1 MRILLHIIRKEFI
14 QLRRDRKM
22 IPMLIGSPLIQLL
35 VFGFA
40 ANLDV
45 RHVPMLVMDR
55 DHTAASRAL
64 VERFTGS
71 RYFDYAGAARVE
83 QEIDRA
89 LVGGKAQVALV
100 IREGY
105 GAAAASGGSPDVQLI
120 ADGSEANSAVLGMSY
135 ASVIVSEVSAGLVRD
150 RLRALGGRG
159 GGGSGGSGSGAAT
172 TGASGGLGTP
182 AAGGATMGTTPI
194 AAITDTRSFP
204 SAGRVELVPRA
215 WYNPD
220 LRSRWF
226 YIPAILA
233 MVLLL
238 TTMVMPSMAVVREK
252 EIGTLEQLI
261 VTPVR
266 SWQLIVGKLFP
277 FAAIGLATTLLV
289 TALSVLG
296 FGVPLRGSLL
306 LLMFL
311 TALFL
316 FSTLG
321 LGLLASTLAKNQQQ
335 AMMASIFLLMMPMI
349 YLSGL
354 IFPIENMPRLI
365 QLGTY
370 GIPLRYYNTIIRG
383 IFLKGVGLETLWP
396 EAVVLLAY
404 GLAILGL
411 ASARFR
417 KRLD

>member
-1 MRILLHIIRKEFI
+1 MRVLLHVIRKEFI

-45 RHVPMLVMDR
+45 RHVPMVVMDR

-71 RYFDYAGAARVE
+71 HYFDYEGEARAPE
-83 QEIDRA
+83 EIDRA
-89 LVGGKAQVALV
+89 LVGGRAQVALV

-105 GAAAASGGSPDVQLI
+105 GAATASGGSPEVQLI
-120 ADGSEANSAVLGMSY
+120 ADGSEANSAVLGMGY
-135 ASVIVSEVSAGLVRD
+135 ASVIVSEVSAGLVEE
-150 RLRALGGRG
+150 RLRALGGLG
-159 GGGSGGSGSGAAT
+159 GGANMVTGVST
-172 TGASGGLGTP
+172 TRFLP
-182 AAGGATMGTTPI
+182 A
-194 AAITDTRSFP
+194 
-204 SAGRVELVPRA
+204 AGRVELVPRA

-233 MVLLL
+233 MVLML

-266 SWQLIVGKLFP
+266 PWQLIVGKLFP
-277 FAAIGLATTLLV
+277 FAVIGLATTLLV

-306 LLMFL
+306 LLVFL

-316 FSTLG
+316 LSTLG
-321 LGLLASTLAKNQQQ
+321 LGLLASTLAGNQQQ

-365 QLGTY
+365 RIGTY

-396 EAVVLLAY
+396 QAVVLLAY
-404 GLAILGL
+404 GLGILGL
-411 ASARFR
+411 ASMRFR

>member
-1 MRILLHIIRKEFI
+1 MRILFHVIRKEFI

-45 RHVPMLVMDR
+45 RHVPMVVMDR

-71 RYFDYAGAARVE
+71 RYFDYAGEARAPG
-83 QEIDRA
+83 EIDRA
-89 LVGGKAQVALV
+89 LVNGTAQVALV

-105 GAAAASGGSPDVQLI
+105 GAATASGGSPEVQLI
-120 ADGSEANSAVLGMSY
+120 ADGSEANSAVLGMGY
-135 ASVIVSEVSAGLVRD
+135 ASVIVSEVSAGLVRE
-150 RLRALGGRG
+150 RLWVL
-159 GGGSGGSGSGAAT
+159 
-172 TGASGGLGTP
+172 GGLGSVGSGLGAGMAGASSGAGTA
-182 AAGGATMGTTPI
+182 AAGGTAMWPTAI
-194 AAITDTRSFP
+194 AGVTSTRSLP
-204 SAGRVELVPRA
+204 VVGRVELVPRA

-233 MVLLL
+233 MVLML

-277 FAAIGLATTLLV
+277 FAVIGLATTLLV

-316 FSTLG
+316 LSTLG
-321 LGLLASTLAKNQQQ
+321 LGLLASTLARNQQQ
-335 AMMASIFLLMMPMI
+335 AMMASIFLLMVPMI

-354 IFPIENMPRLI
+354 IFPIENMPALI
-365 QLGTY
+365 RLGTY

-396 EAVVLLAY
+396 QALVLLAY
-404 GLAILGL
+404 GLGILGL
-411 ASARFR
+411 ASVRFR

>member
-1 MRILLHIIRKEFI
+1 
-14 QLRRDRKM
+14 
-22 IPMLIGSPLIQLL
+22 
-35 VFGFA
+35 
-40 ANLDV
+40 
-45 RHVPMLVMDR
+45 
-55 DHTAASRAL
+55 
-64 VERFTGS
+64 
-71 RYFDYAGAARVE
+71 
-83 QEIDRA
+83 
-89 LVGGKAQVALV
+89 
-100 IREGY
+100 
-105 GAAAASGGSPDVQLI
+105 
-120 ADGSEANSAVLGMSY
+120 
-135 ASVIVSEVSAGLVRD
+135 
-150 RLRALGGRG
+150 
-159 GGGSGGSGSGAAT
+159 
-172 TGASGGLGTP
+172 
-182 AAGGATMGTTPI
+182 
-194 AAITDTRSFP
+194 
-204 SAGRVELVPRA
+204 
-215 WYNPD
+215 
-220 LRSRWF
+220 
-226 YIPAILA
+226 
-233 MVLLL
+233 
-238 TTMVMPSMAVVREK
+238 
-252 EIGTLEQLI
+252 

-296 FGVPLRGSLL
+296 FGVPSRGSLL

-365 QLGTY
+365 QIGTY

-396 EAVVLLAY
+396 QAVVLLGY
-404 GLAILGL
+404 GLGILGL
-411 ASARFR
+411 ASVRFR

>member
-1 MRILLHIIRKEFI
+1 MMRILLHVIRKEFI

-45 RHVPMLVMDR
+45 RHVPMVVMDR

-71 RYFDYAGAARVE
+71 RYFDYAGEARAPE
-83 QEIDRA
+83 EIDRA
-89 LVGGKAQVALV
+89 LVGGRAQVALV

-105 GAAAASGGSPDVQLI
+105 GAAAASGGSPEVQLI
-120 ADGSEANSAVLGMSY
+120 ADGSEANSAVLGMGY
-135 ASVIVSEVSAGLVRD
+135 ASVIVSEVSAGLVRE
-150 RLRALGGRG
+150 RLAALR
-159 GGGSGGSGSGAAT
+159 
-172 TGASGGLGTP
+172 GLG
-182 AAGGATMGTTPI
+182 GGATMATGVTTM
-194 AAITDTRSFP
+194 RSLP
-204 SAGRVELVPRA
+204 AAGRVELVPRA

-233 MVLLL
+233 MVLML

-266 SWQLIVGKLFP
+266 PWQLIVGKLFP
-277 FAAIGLATTLLV
+277 FAVIGLATTLLV

-306 LLMFL
+306 LLVFL

-316 FSTLG
+316 LSTLG
-321 LGLLASTLAKNQQQ
+321 LGLLASTLASNQQQ
-335 AMMASIFLLMMPMI
+335 AMMASIFLLMIPMI

-354 IFPIENMPRLI
+354 IFPIENMPYLI
-365 QLGTY
+365 RLGTY
-370 GIPLRYYNTIIRG
+370 GIPLRYYNTILRG

-396 EAVVLLAY
+396 QALVLLAY
-404 GLAILGL
+404 GLGILGV
-411 ASARFR
+411 ASMRFR

>member
-1 MRILLHIIRKEFI
+1 MRVLLHVIRKEFI

-22 IPMLIGSPLIQLL
+22 IPMLIGSPLLQLL

-45 RHVPMLVMDR
+45 RHVPMLVMDGDR
-55 DHTAASRAL
+55 TSASRAL

-71 RYFDYAGAARVE
+71 RYFDFAGEARTQE
-83 QEIDRA
+83 EIDHA
-89 LVGGKAQVALV
+89 LINGHAQMALV
-100 IREGY
+100 IRAGY
-105 GAAAASGGSPDVQLI
+105 GDATASGRAPEVQLI
-120 ADGSEANSAVLGMSY
+120 ADGSEANSAVLAMGY
-135 ASVIVSEVSAGLVRD
+135 ASIIISQVSQELVGERLRLAAGL
-150 RLRALGGRG
+150 
-159 GGGSGGSGSGAAT
+159 
-172 TGASGGLGTP
+172 
-182 AAGGATMGTTPI
+182 GATPGMG
-194 AAITDTRSFP
+194 
-204 SAGRVELVPRA
+204 SALPRAGSIELVSRA

-233 MVLLL
+233 MVLML

-266 SWQLIVGKLFP
+266 PWQLLVGKLFP
-277 FAAIGLATTLLV
+277 FGVIGLATTLLV
-289 TALSVLG
+289 VAISVLG

-306 LLMFL
+306 LLVLL

-316 FSTLG
+316 LTTLG

-335 AMMASIFLLMMPMI
+335 AMMASIFLLMVPMI

-365 QLGTY
+365 RLGTY

-396 EAVVLLAY
+396 QALVLLAY
-404 GLAILGL
+404 GTGILGVAAL
-411 ASARFR
+411 RFR

>member
-1 MRILLHIIRKEFI
+1 MRILLHVIRKEFI

-22 IPMLIGSPLIQLL
+22 IPMLVGSPLIQLL

-45 RHVPMLVMDR
+45 RHVPMVVMDR

-71 RYFDYAGAARVE
+71 RYFDYEGEARAPE
-83 QEIDRA
+83 EIDRA
-89 LVGGKAQVALV
+89 LVAGRAQVALV

-105 GAAAASGGSPDVQLI
+105 GAATASGGSPEVQLI
-120 ADGSEANSAVLGMSY
+120 VDGSEANSAVLGMGY
-135 ASVIVSEVSAGLVRD
+135 ASVIVSEVSAGLVQA
-150 RLRALGGRG
+150 RLRALGGLG
-159 GGGSGGSGSGAAT
+159 GGANMVTGVTTTRPLAA
-172 TGASGGLGTP
+172 
-182 AAGGATMGTTPI
+182 
-194 AAITDTRSFP
+194 
-204 SAGRVELVPRA
+204 AGRVELVPRA

-233 MVLLL
+233 MVLML

-266 SWQLIVGKLFP
+266 PWQLIVGKLFP
-277 FAAIGLATTLLV
+277 FAVIGLATTLLV
-289 TALSVLG
+289 TTLSVLG

-306 LLMFL
+306 LLVFL

-316 FSTLG
+316 LSTLG
-321 LGLLASTLAKNQQQ
+321 LGLLASTLAGNQQQ

-365 QLGTY
+365 RIGTY

-396 EAVVLLAY
+396 QAAVLLAY
-404 GLAILGL
+404 GLGILGL
-411 ASARFR
+411 ASLRFR

>member
-1 MRILLHIIRKEFI
+1 MVT
-14 QLRRDRKM
+14 
-22 IPMLIGSPLIQLL
+22 GVS
-35 VFGFA
+35 
-40 ANLDV
+40 
-45 RHVPMLVMDR
+45 
-55 DHTAASRAL
+55 TT
-64 VERFTGS
+64 RF
-71 RYFDYAGAARVE
+71 
-83 QEIDRA
+83 
-89 LVGGKAQVALV
+89 L
-100 IREGY
+100 
-105 GAAAASGGSPDVQLI
+105 
-120 ADGSEANSAVLGMSY
+120 
-135 ASVIVSEVSAGLVRD
+135 
-150 RLRALGGRG
+150 
-159 GGGSGGSGSGAAT
+159 
-172 TGASGGLGTP
+172 P
-182 AAGGATMGTTPI
+182 A
-194 AAITDTRSFP
+194 
-204 SAGRVELVPRA
+204 AGRVELVPRA

-233 MVLLL
+233 MVLML

-266 SWQLIVGKLFP
+266 PWQLIVGKLFP
-277 FAAIGLATTLLV
+277 FAVIGLATTLLV

-306 LLMFL
+306 LLVFL

-316 FSTLG
+316 LSTLG
-321 LGLLASTLAKNQQQ
+321 LGLLASTLAGNQQQ

-365 QLGTY
+365 RIGTY

-396 EAVVLLAY
+396 QAVVLLAY
-404 GLAILGL
+404 GLGILGL
-411 ASARFR
+411 ASMRFR

>member
-45 RHVPMLVMDR
+45 RHVPMMVMDR
-55 DHTAASRAL
+55 DHTSASRAL

-71 RYFDYAGAARVE
+71 RYFDYVGAARVGE
-83 QEIDRA
+83 EIDRA

-105 GAAAASGGSPDVQLI
+105 GAAAASGGSPEVQLI
-120 ADGSEANSAVLGMSY
+120 ADGSEANSAVLGMGY
-135 ASVIVSEVSAGLVRD
+135 ASVIVSEVSAGLVRE
-150 RLRALGGRG
+150 RLQALGGRG
-159 GGGSGGSGSGAAT
+159 GGGG
-172 TGASGGLGTP
+172 GAS
-182 AAGGATMGTTPI
+182 MGTTPI
-194 AAITDTRSFP
+194 TATTNARSFP
-204 SAGRVELVPRA
+204 SAGRVDLVPRA

-404 GLAILGL
+404 GLGILGL

>member
-1 MRILLHIIRKEFI
+1 MRVLLHVIRKEFI

-55 DHTAASRAL
+55 DHTEASRAL

-71 RYFDYAGAARVE
+71 RYFDYAGDARAPE
-83 QEIDRA
+83 EIDRA

-105 GAAAASGGSPDVQLI
+105 GAAAASGGSPEVQLI
-120 ADGSEANSAVLGMSY
+120 ADGSEANSAVLGMGY
-135 ASVIVSEVSAGLVRD
+135 ASVIVSEVSAELVGE
-150 RLRALGGRG
+150 RLRRLGGRG
-159 GGGSGGSGSGAAT
+159 STAT
-172 TGASGGLGTP
+172 SSTGI
-182 AAGGATMGTTPI
+182 TTV
-194 AAITDTRSFP
+194 RSLP

-233 MVLLL
+233 MVLML

-266 SWQLIVGKLFP
+266 PWQLIVGKLFP

-306 LLMFL
+306 LLVFL

-316 FSTLG
+316 LSTLG

-335 AMMASIFLLMMPMI
+335 AMMASIFLLMVPMI

-396 EAVVLLAY
+396 QVVMLLGY
-404 GLAILGL
+404 GVGILGL
-411 ASARFR
+411 ASLRFR

>member
-1 MRILLHIIRKEFI
+1 MHILLHVIRKEFI

-45 RHVPMLVMDR
+45 RHVAMVVTDR
-55 DHTAASRAL
+55 DRTAASRSL

-71 RYFDYAGAARVE
+71 GYFDYAGEARAAE
-83 QEIDRA
+83 EIDQA
-89 LVGGKAQVALV
+89 LVRGKAQVALV

-105 GAAAASGGSPDVQLI
+105 GAAAASGRSPEVQLI
-120 ADGSEANSAVLGMSY
+120 ADGSEANSAVLGMGY
-135 ASVIVSEVSAGLVRD
+135 ASVIVSEVSAELVAA
-150 RLRALGGRG
+150 RLQVLGGL
-159 GGGSGGSGSGAAT
+159 GSGGST
-172 TGASGGLGTP
+172 TARSLP
-182 AAGGATMGTTPI
+182 A
-194 AAITDTRSFP
+194 
-204 SAGRVELVPRA
+204 AGRVELVPRA

-233 MVLLL
+233 MVLML

-266 SWQLIVGKLFP
+266 PWQLIVGKLFP
-277 FAAIGLATTLLV
+277 FAVIGLATALLV
-289 TALSVLG
+289 TALSVLA

-306 LLMFL
+306 LLVFL

-316 FSTLG
+316 LTTLG
-321 LGLLASTLAKNQQQ
+321 LGLLASTLASNQQQ
-335 AMMASIFLLMMPMI
+335 AMMASIFLLMVPMI

-365 QLGTY
+365 RLGTY

-396 EAVVLLAY
+396 QALVLLGY
-404 GLAILGL
+404 GVAILGL
-411 ASARFR
+411 ASLRFH